1 MVRFF
6 IKLSLTSGISDIKIV
21 QKSSNPKEDVFY
33 FGGSGMRCIPHILN
47 NAFRPKCWT
56 KFSDYVEKHTVSAFL
71 LMEKYSCST
80 ELMF

>member
-33 FGGSGMRCIPHILN
+33 FGGSGMRCI
-47 NAFRPKCWT
+47 
-56 KFSDYVEKHTVSAFL
+56 SA
-71 LMEKYSCST
+71 YS
-80 ELMF
+80 E